1 MADKGKLDYRAIPV
15 NGTIFRFRIKRLETE
30 FMFADGSVHVFPN
43 WDIKGCRERFFMEEY
58 VNVPVEQYL
67 TMAAESGE
75 IVEFGLKTSDV
86 RKFIERKAEY
96 FEDLILDA
104 TGDIRLDDEENL

>member
-1 MADKGKLDYRAIPV
+1 MADNVKLDYRAIPV
-15 NGTIFRFRIKRLETE
+15 NGTTFRFRIKRLETE
-30 FMFADGSVHVFPN
+30 FQFADGSVHVFPN

-67 TMAAESGE
+67 QMAADSGE

-86 RKFIERKAEY
+86 RKFIERKFEY
-96 FEDLILDA
+96 FEDLILGA